1 MPWCPK
7 CRMEYNPGIALCS
20 DCQELL
26 VDNLSQSKPN
36 YMSHFSEET
45 NVIDEDTIHIIPLVE
60 LEDMVQAAV
69 FQNILEESE
78 IKSIINRGY
87 LCVSRD
93 DYENA
98 KFIITEYMNSLDTG
112 EMPETGDD
120 EPEP

>member
-1 MPWCPK
+1 
-7 CRMEYNPGIALCS
+7 MEYNPGIAFCS

-26 VDNLSQSKPN
+26 VDKLPPSKAQYTNP
-36 YMSHFSEET
+36 FSEED
-45 NVIDEDTIHIIPLVE
+45 NIVDEDTVHVIPLVE

-78 IKSIINRGY
+78 IKSIINSGY